1 MKPGKHT
8 PFPSSAKLKAGRAAA
23 ADEGIWLGLV
33 SLMLYAQPRRDA
45 RRDTQGEYAPL
56 AEQEAARWDATL
68 IEEAEALRLRASTP
82 PGTGRY
88 PLPATRYPLAVAVE
102 SAPVVCRRGLR
113 AGHRS
118 GDGSCGAPIPAA
130 VSGGAASQRELGLGG
145 SRVLFDFVRDLLLA
159 LRLGLAHVLLRD
171 GIGVLAAGRREPTL
185 LLVAAAARQ
194 RSGREQDEE
203 GAGRDDSAH
212 GCLLG
217 WGDGAVY
224 QGQG

>member
-56 AEQEAARWDATL
+56 AEPDAARWDATL

-88 PLPATRYPLAVAVE
+88 PLPATRYPLPATRWQWRWSRRPWFADAAYERAIGLETDPAVRR
-102 SAPVVCRRGLR
+102 SLLRCRAELR
-113 AGHRS
+113 
-118 GDGSCGAPIPAA
+118 
-130 VSGGAASQRELGLGG
+130 VSGS
-145 SRVLFDFVRDLLLA
+145 
-159 LRLGLAHVLLRD
+159 
-171 GIGVLAAGRREPTL
+171 
-185 LLVAAAARQ
+185 
-194 RSGREQDEE
+194 
-203 GAGRDDSAH
+203 
-212 GCLLG
+212 
-217 WGDGAVY
+217 
-224 QGQG
+224 